1 MQTVHL
7 LTCCLSLVFSVHH
20 IRCRIWKY
28 SKQNNNKLQLSFR
41 SIGRFLFL
49 LYILLVDL
57 LFLLF
62 VFRFISFVYCVFA
75 ELIVLSLFVLNFF
88 VSQKIGFLQIER
100 AFITCL
106 RYIDSRLFSV
116 RWAHTFISIIPY
128 LHSLAHC
135 TIFEAHIEIFSGIQR
150 NEQRKI
156 ASNLRSIQ

>member
-7 LTCCLSLVFSVHH
+7 LTCCPSLVFSVHH

-62 VFRFISFVYCVFA
+62 VFRFIFLFIACLLNWLCCRYLFWIFLFRKKLVFYRSN
-75 ELIVLSLFVLNFF
+75 ELSLHVY
-88 VSQKIGFLQIER
+88 
-100 AFITCL
+100 A
-106 RYIDSRLFSV
+106 
-116 RWAHTFISIIPY
+116 ISILVCFPFDEHIHLY
-128 LHSLAHC
+128 LSS
-135 TIFEAHIEIFSGIQR
+135 HIYTPLR
-150 NEQRKI
+150 I
-156 ASNLRSIQ
+156 ALYSKHT